1 MIRLLFLVLTLLGAA
16 CAVAQIR
23 VFSPRADA
31 VSVTIYRDGLAL
43 VTETRNVELP
53 ADVAT
58 LVFEGVVDRLIPQSA
73 VVSDLE
79 RPLAES
85 NFTFDP
91 LTAASL
97 IERSVG
103 KTVTLIRTSPKTGKV
118 TRVQA
123 TVVSANEG
131 VVLRTTDG
139 GEALLCSGLPEHLEF
154 SEIPGEL
161 TPKPV
166 LSMQLAAGTPG
177 KRTVKLSYLTRGF
190 SWRSNYVGRLNDRS
204 DRMNLTGWVTL
215 RNESNVSFKDAQVQ
229 LVAGKLNLIDE
240 DEGGSRPSESL
251 PGDEDR
257 PAGTTAY
264 DELAERERAGA
275 AYQLEIL
282 RGCFAL
288 PEPVMLPQQLDELR
302 DRMFRR
308 VVGNESFDSLSAI
321 TVTAA
326 HVERETFGDYQLYRL
341 PWPTD
346 LNARQTKQAV
356 FLSRPQVKVER
367 FYSVRMGDID
377 DEPADRDA
385 SPSLMVRW
393 ENKKAAG
400 LGEPLPEG
408 RVRIFEPYDGGEV
421 FAGEADLDDK
431 PVGLP
436 VELAIARA
444 LNVSAHFD
452 PEESE
457 RDSCDDGE
465 RLTVTATQRFY
476 NGKEVPVSI
485 EVRQGAS
492 RYWTRP
498 EVLRSNL
505 RAGRKYGDLAWRIQ
519 LAPGAEQLLRYTIR
533 ARQID

>member
-1 MIRLLFLVLTLLGAA
+1 MVRLLLLVLALLGAE
-16 CAVAQIR
+16 CAIAQIR

-53 ADVAT
+53 ADAAT

-73 VVSDLE
+73 IVSDLE

-97 IERSVG
+97 IKRSVG
-103 KTVTLIRTSPKTGKV
+103 KTVTLIRTSAKTGKV

-131 VVLRTTDG
+131 VVLQTTDG

-166 LSMQLAAGTPG
+166 LSVQLAAGTPG
-177 KRTVKLSYLTRGF
+177 RRTVKLSYLTHGF

-204 DRMNLTGWVTL
+204 DRMSLTGWVTL

-229 LVAGKLNLIDE
+229 LVAGRLNLIDE
-240 DEGGSRPSESL
+240 DEGGSRPDEPPSDTDHL
-251 PGDEDR
+251 PD
-257 PAGTTAY
+257 AGTR
-264 DELAERERAGA
+264 ELLALLDGARAWQ
-275 AYQLEIL
+275 QLEIL
-282 RGCFAL
+282 HGCYAL
-288 PEPVMLPQQLDELR
+288 PVPAKPVPERYEAL

-308 VVGNESFDSLSAI
+308 AVNEDDNALQESV
-321 TVTAA
+321 VTATR
-326 HVERETFGDYQLYRL
+326 VERETFGDYQLYRL

-356 FLSRPQVKVER
+356 FLSKPQVKVER

-400 LGEPLPEG
+400 LGEPLPQG

-444 LNVSAHFD
+444 LNLSAFFD

-457 RDSCDDGE
+457 RDSSDDGD
-465 RLTVTATQRFY
+465 RITVTATHRFY
-476 NGKEVPVSI
+476 NRKEVPVSI

-492 RYWTRP
+492 GYWTRP

-533 ARQID
+533 ARHVD